1 MLININMVLQ
11 MNKAKLYRINTKI
24 NKLKAKDRL
33 TEHEKVKLAE
43 LYALQCVEQIYLGLF
58 PGGK

>member
-1 MLININMVLQ
+1 

-24 NKLKAKDRL
+24 NKLKAKDKL
-33 TEHEKVKLAE
+33 TPKEQIKLAE
-43 LYALQCVEQIYLGLF
+43 LYASQCAEQIHLGLF